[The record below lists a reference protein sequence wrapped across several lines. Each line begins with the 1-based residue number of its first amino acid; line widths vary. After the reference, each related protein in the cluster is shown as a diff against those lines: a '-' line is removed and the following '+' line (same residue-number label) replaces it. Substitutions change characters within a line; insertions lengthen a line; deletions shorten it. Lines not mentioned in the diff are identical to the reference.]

1 MSNTPAVQTDGSDIQ
16 PLSFATSAPA
26 VQTAGMVQ
34 LEEWA
39 AELGYAHK
47 IAQAMAHSNF
57 LPKSLREKGRGI
69 VKPIEEMANDAAV
82 VILAGKSVGLD
93 PLQSVQNIFPVHG
106 QPSMYARTMGALVVA
121 QGHGVRR
128 MSATEEAVTYA
139 VRRKGDDTWQ
149 EFTWTIQRAQKAG
162 YTSNSKYGS
171 DPIAMLGAKALA
183 EACRTVFPDV
193 LLGMAYSVEDMELE
207 DMGETPATA
216 APAAAKTITRKPKAQ
231 AAEPPT
237 RPAQTPAPAP
247 AEPAAQDPVANT
259 ADSVDTATGEIM
271 PEDAPEA
278 PVDFLAEC
286 ETRLGDKKALG
297 ELGKQARA
305 AGASEDI
312 IGVITEAWKDAA

>member
-57 LPKSLREKGRGI
+57 LPKSLREKGRGV

-106 QPSMYARTMGALVVA
+106 QPSMYARTMGALVVS

-128 MSATEEAVTYA
+128 VSATEDAVTYA

-207 DMGETPATA
+207 DMGEAPAPA
-216 APAAAKTITRKPKAQ
+216 APAAATTITRNPKAQ
-231 AAEPPT
+231 SAERPA
-237 RPAQTPAPAP
+237 RPAQTPEPAP
-247 AEPAAQDPVANT
+247 AEPAAQDPVADT

-271 PEDAPEA
+271 PDDAPEA

-286 ETRLGDKKALG
+286 EARLGDKKALG

>member
-1 MSNTPAVQTDGSDIQ
+1 MSNTPAVQVDGSDIQ

-57 LPKSLREKGRGI
+57 LPKSLREKGRGV

-207 DMGETPATA
+207 DLGEASTAAA
-216 APAAAKTITRKPKAQ
+216 APAPAVATTITRKPKV
-231 AAEPPT
+231 E
-237 RPAQTPAPAP
+237 RPAPAP
-247 AEPAAQDPVANT
+247 APEPDPVTDAPENNV
-259 ADSVDTATGEIM
+259 ADPEPVNVSTGEILPDPTDEM
-271 PEDAPEA
+271 
-278 PVDFLAEC
+278 PVDYDAAIEELQ
-286 ETRLGDKKALG
+286 GDKTALAN
-297 ELGKQARA
+297 LGKRARA
-305 AGASEDI
+305 EGAGDDVIQA
-312 IGVITEAWKDAA
+312 ITEAWKAAA